1 MKEGETKAK
10 GKPRKKRLATME
22 QKTSFNMAV
31 SVHAKDQLKR
41 LASFFGMTQR
51 AMIETILE
59 KSEQEALRQIKARY
73 YSPDKYYGLSESG
86 AGRIENFF
94 PDPYGYER
102 HKVYK
107 AFTPDC
113 GLLEKIKVL
122 VNKSGAACIIHDMD
136 TGERE
141 YRLAPAGHISFVYDP
156 DYQGKPTCYLFD
168 MFREHN
174 GGSVRRIVLGTI
186 EDRYDDEY
194 RIYGLMGGMEQRV
207 VLSITDAVSAR
218 RLNHVG
224 WERWQTHESN
234 SCYPE
239 EWTDRGWQEI

>member
-1 MKEGETKAK
+1 MYFGIISGRFWHEGSETKAK
-10 GKPRKKRLATME
+10 GKPRKKRLASME
-22 QKTSFNMAV
+22 HKTSFNMAV
-31 SVHAKDQLKR
+31 SVHAKNQLKR

-86 AGRIENFF
+86 AGQIENFF
-94 PDPYGYER
+94 PDHYEYER

-107 AFTPDC
+107 DFTPDC
-113 GLLEKIKVL
+113 SLLEKIKAL
-122 VNKSGAACIIHDMD
+122 VNKAVPLHHSRHG
-136 TGERE
+136 
-141 YRLAPAGHISFVYDP
+141 YRRKGVPSCTRRHISFVYDP

-207 VLSITDAVSAR
+207 CSQS
-218 RLNHVG
+218 
-224 WERWQTHESN
+224 
-234 SCYPE
+234 PMP
-239 EWTDRGWQEI
+239 